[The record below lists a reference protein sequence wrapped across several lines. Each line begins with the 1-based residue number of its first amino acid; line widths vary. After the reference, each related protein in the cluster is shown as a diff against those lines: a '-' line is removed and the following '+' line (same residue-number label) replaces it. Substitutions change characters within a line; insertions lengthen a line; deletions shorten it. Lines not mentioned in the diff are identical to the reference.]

1 MNTFFVGV
9 IAGLVVGL
17 PLGYALRWAIG
28 RDEVTNACLDRDVL
42 IMRLEARVKATRN
55 LATRWAT
62 KVGRDADSVQAS
74 FGRQILTAL
83 GDGGDA
89 A

>member
-28 RDEVTNACLDRDVL
+28 RDEVANACRDRDVV
-42 IMRLEARVKATRN
+42 IQRLEARVKAARGT
-55 LATRWAT
+55 ATRWST
-62 KVGRDADSVQAS
+62 TVGREYDSMQDRC
-74 FGRQILTAL
+74 GKQILHDL
-83 GDGGDA
+83 SWDD
-89 A
+89 

>member
-28 RDEVTNACLDRDVL
+28 RDEVANACRDRDVV
-42 IMRLEARVKATRN
+42 IQRLEARIKGVRVI
-55 LATRWAT
+55 ATRWAT
-62 KVGRDADSVQAS
+62 TTVVRGADPVQSSCGRA
-74 FGRQILTAL
+74 ILTAL
-83 GDGGDA
+83 SEGR
-89 A
+89 

>member
-28 RDEVTNACLDRDVL
+28 RDEVANACRDRDVV
-42 IMRLEARVKATRN
+42 IQRLEARVKAARGT
-55 LATRWAT
+55 ATRWST
-62 KVGRDADSVQAS
+62 TVGREYDSMQDRC
-74 FGRQILTAL
+74 GKQILHDL
-83 GDGGDA
+83 SRDD
-89 A
+89 